1 MAWDGLSFLNCRA
14 LLPVSFLPNLP
25 HPSHEQGGPQN
36 KLLPPSTPPTLLW
49 SRGKNEPEFEKPWSR
64 SARTLGLPF
73 FGVGAS
79 GDQ

>member
-36 KLLPPSTPPTLLW
+36 KLLVTTLYSTHSGL
-49 SRGKNEPEFEKPWSR
+49 GKKNEPE
-64 SARTLGLPF
+64 
-73 FGVGAS
+73 V
-79 GDQ
+79 

>member
-36 KLLPPSTPPTLLW
+36 KLLLTTLYSTH
-49 SRGKNEPEFEKPWSR
+49 
-64 SARTLGLPF
+64 SAM
-73 FGVGAS
+73 V
-79 GDQ
+79 